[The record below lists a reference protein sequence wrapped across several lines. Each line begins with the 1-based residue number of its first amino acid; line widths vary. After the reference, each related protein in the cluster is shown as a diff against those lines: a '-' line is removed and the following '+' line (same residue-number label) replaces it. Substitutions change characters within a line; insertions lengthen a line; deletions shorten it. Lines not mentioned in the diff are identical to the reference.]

1 MSTSIK
7 KASLS
12 TKALVLAISMA
23 IVNPSMAL
31 VVHDP
36 GHTASNIVNSLAERA
51 EAIRQVINQE
61 LQLGNDVVKLRQQ
74 LRQITDAITQIQTL
88 MADPLGMRA
97 MFGNKPP
104 QKMSDADIAKAQ
116 AARCPANGGNN
127 PTQYVINIARDAIGA
142 SDPVMKKQQEICAQI
157 VLQESMRFNT
167 MVEQYQLMEIRADQ
181 LKQIGRDALS
191 VNTPGGA
198 DGQESASQHFLN
210 TFLGEMEGLRLKADF
225 HSQMVTTYQNQQT
238 WLAEQALRGN
248 RPNGLIGMATQ
259 SLVQG
264 AALEAALRVGR

>member
-1 MSTSIK
+1 MSIVAKKTSR
-7 KASLS
+7 S
-12 TKALVLAISMA
+12 TKALVLAISMS
-23 IVNPSMAL
+23 IVSPSMA
-31 VVHDP
+31 VVFHDP
-36 GHTASNIVNSLAERA
+36 AHTASNIVNSLAERA
-51 EAIRQVINQE
+51 ESIRQQINQATQIGHQVTE
-61 LQLGNDVVKLRQQ
+61 LQRQ
-74 LRQITDAITQIQTL
+74 LRQIEDAITQIQTL

-97 MFGNKPP
+97 MFGDKPP

-116 AARCPANGGNN
+116 AARCPANGGSN

-142 SDPVMKKQQEICAQI
+142 SDPVMKKQQEICSRI
-157 VLQESMRFNT
+157 VLHESQRFNT
-167 MVEQYQLMEIRADQ
+167 MVEQYELMDRRAEQ

-191 VNTPGGA
+191 VKTPGAA
-198 DGQESASQHFLN
+198 DGQDAANQQYLN
-210 TFLGEMEGLRLKADF
+210 VFIGEMEGLKLKADF
-225 HSQMVTTYQNQQT
+225 HGQMVTTYQSQQT